1 MADCGWRMAD
11 GRRDGTSF
19 FVSSV
24 LCHLPSALCHPL
36 PEVRHLDRRQRGFPP
51 FVFRSRPRALDG
63 LLVGVA
69 GDDAEGDGELRVAG
83 DAREIVRHLRGNEIE
98 MRRVAAQ
105 ET

>member
-1 MADCGWRMAD
+1 MADGGWRMAD

-36 PEVRHLDRRQRGFPP
+36 LEVRHLDRRQRGFPP

-69 GDDAEGDGELRVAG
+69 GDDAEGDGDLA
-83 DAREIVRHLRGNEIE
+83 
-98 MRRVAAQ
+98 VAAVPRRTFRHFA
-105 ET
+105 EKESKIRLSARRGP